1 MSLINLRREYK
12 RYERPPSDFQRRLEV
27 PLKDQQNSLKPLRIG
42 SGIFAAAT
50 LVGISIIAT
59 ELLVIATPSIG
70 FGGAFI
76 FLVLGALLA
85 GYMLACA
92 MVRIFKRE
100 E

>member
-1 MSLINLRREYK
+1 MLLIHLRRQHRK
-12 RYERPPSDFQRRLEV
+12 YERQTPDFQRQLKT
-27 PLKDQQNSLKPLRIG
+27 PLKDQQNSIKPLPIG

-70 FGGAFI
+70 LGGAFM

-85 GYMLACA
+85 GCMLASA
-92 MVRIFKRE
+92 MVRIFRRE

>member
-1 MSLINLRREYK
+1 MSAINLRRDHK
-12 RYERPPSDFQRRLEV
+12 GYERPGSDPEPRLKV
-27 PLKDQQNSLKPLRIG
+27 PLENQQNSLKPLRIG

-92 MVRIFKRE
+92 MVRIFSRE